1 MASNID
7 SDTESII
14 SVELDVPS
22 DNQIDLPEGTLSD
35 SSSTND
41 GTGLLQEL
49 ESLSDFVEGEQY
61 ENGENGDDPS
71 GPECDDDLCIDLDNL
86 ANDTRSPDDMYDILN
101 TDPEWTQNFSDIH
114 VNQFTGPV
122 GNKLGSDFDTSLA
135 SPLDYF
141 QLYFSDNVFQPIC
154 DNTNKFR
161 EFRVQQKNITSPNFV
176 EKFWEDTDVPEM
188 KAYFGIAVMF
198 GLLNQPRYRNFWSK
212 DPFLG
217 NQGVQRVF
225 SLKHYSKLSEY
236 LHVSDRK
243 SEHNRG
249 SPLYEKPGKVRW
261 LYDHLLQTFPKFK
274 NPERVQVIDEQ
285 IMPFSGRISNIQYN
299 VS

>member
-71 GPECDDDLCIDLDNL
+71 GPERDNDLFL
-86 ANDTRSPDDMYDILN
+86 
-101 TDPEWTQNFSDIH
+101 F
-114 VNQFTGPV
+114 
-122 GNKLGSDFDTSLA
+122 K
-135 SPLDYF
+135 
-141 QLYFSDNVFQPIC
+141 
-154 DNTNKFR
+154 

-225 SLKHYSKLSEY
+225 SLKRYSKLSEY
-236 LHVSDRK
+236 LHVSDHK
-243 SEHNRG
+243 VEHNRG
-249 SPLYEKPGKVRW
+249 SPLYDKLGKVHW

-285 IMPFSGRISNIQYN
+285 IMLFSGRISYIQYN

>member
-22 DNQIDLPEGTLSD
+22 DNQIDLPEGTLSN

-41 GTGLLQEL
+41 GMGLLQEL
-49 ESLSDFVEGEQY
+49 ESLSDVVEGEQY

-71 GPECDDDLCIDLDNL
+71 GPEHDYDLCIDLDNL

-101 TDPEWTQNFSDIH
+101 NDPEWTQNLSDIH

-141 QLYFSDNVFQPIC
+141 QLYLSDNVFQQIC
-154 DNTNKFR
+154 NNTNKFK

-176 EKFWEDTDVPEM
+176 EKF
-188 KAYFGIAVMF
+188 
-198 GLLNQPRYRNFWSK
+198 
-212 DPFLG
+212 
-217 NQGVQRVF
+217 
-225 SLKHYSKLSEY
+225 
-236 LHVSDRK
+236 
-243 SEHNRG
+243 
-249 SPLYEKPGKVRW
+249 
-261 LYDHLLQTFPKFK
+261 
-274 NPERVQVIDEQ
+274 
-285 IMPFSGRISNIQYN
+285 
-299 VS
+299 